1 MAFFDDIYV
10 KKPVNR
16 QAAAGCQR
24 IGEPY
29 DEKEFHPLAGKS
41 CLRWALE
48 NCRDSASRQELIY
61 KIASGCNVP
70 ILEVG
75 PMVENWI
82 QSGRAVWE
90 GERLVIRKKK
100 MQEPSEASRKSMTL
114 WLLTRQKVVKAC
126 NVLKDILRVAPVFW
140 IGRYKDGSYDVV
152 IRNGTK
158 LESFSDLIEKFSRE
172 RIVFRGA
179 KEEVACAALMLRLEY
194 GRIVASSPSQ
204 TPLTVY
210 NVYNPSE
217 ELMGRI
223 ESMTI
228 PMD

>member
-1 MAFFDDIYV
+1 M
-10 KKPVNR
+10 
-16 QAAAGCQR
+16 
-24 IGEPY
+24 
-29 DEKEFHPLAGKS
+29 
-41 CLRWALE
+41 
-48 NCRDSASRQELIY
+48 DS
-61 KIASGCNVP
+61 
-70 ILEVG
+70 
-75 PMVENWI
+75 
-82 QSGRAVWE
+82 
-90 GERLVIRKKK
+90 IRKGSLGMRTARHKK
-100 MQEPSEASRKSMTL
+100 EENART
-114 WLLTRQKVVKAC
+114 
-126 NVLKDILRVAPVFW
+126 
-140 IGRYKDGSYDVV
+140 
-152 IRNGTK
+152 
-158 LESFSDLIEKFSRE
+158 SFSDLIEKFSRE